1 MLQKDIEEVL
11 LSEEQLQEKIG
22 QLGAQLTEEYQDKF
36 PLLIGVLKGAMPF
49 MTDLMKRI
57 DTYVEIDFMD
67 VSSYGNAT
75 VSSGEVNTVKRNQSK
90 SLLY

>member
-67 VSSYGNAT
+67 VSS
-75 VSSGEVNTVKRNQSK
+75 
-90 SLLY
+90 